1 MIRLCLP
8 SGEQLNLKQ
17 LPGRKF
23 RGLRIPGS
31 SLFKSEKNGSIITLH
46 WFDHPLYSIS
56 LRQMQF
62 KEECRLVT
70 IETNPWLR
78 MEVPLSGPLSIIHKA
93 GKSFQLTPGNYQ
105 LSDQRE
111 FASDHPPGIP
121 IVYVSI
127 HFSQELLEGIGSDQ
141 PFGPT
146 SPVATPGDLLEMIYE
161 LMKCPFQE
169 SLRNFYYAN
178 KVREILFSH
187 ITSRPLIMPGEL
199 SQNQIAKMFEA
210 DQIMADNLDGRITIP
225 ELARRLGTNF
235 VTLKR
240 NYEKVFGIGIF
251 PKLMQR
257 KMNHIRLLL
266 EKTDKPLKEIADLS
280 GYHTLPG
287 FINAFRKRYKM
298 TPKEWRNK
306 SRGKR

>member
-8 SGEQLNLKQ
+8 SGEQLILKQ

-31 SLFKSEKNGSIITLH
+31 SLFKSEKNGIAITIH
-46 WFDHPLYSIS
+46 CFDHPLYSIS
-56 LRQMQF
+56 LRQMQC
-62 KEECRLVT
+62 KEQCRLVT
-70 IETNPWLR
+70 METNPWLR
-78 MEVPLSGPLSIIHKA
+78 MEIPLSGPLSILHKD
-93 GKSFQLTPGNYQ
+93 GKSIQLTPGKYH
-105 LSDQRE
+105 LSNQQE
-111 FASDHPPGIP
+111 FASDHLPDTT

-127 HFSQELLEGIGSDQ
+127 HFSPELLASIGSDQ
-141 PFGPT
+141 PFLPT
-146 SPVATPGDLLEMIYE
+146 SPLSTPGDLMDMIYE
-161 LMKCPFQE
+161 IMKCPFQE

-178 KVREILFSH
+178 KVREILFAH
-187 ITSRPLIMPGEL
+187 ITSRPLLMPGDL
-199 SQNQIAKMFEA
+199 SKEQIARMFEA
-210 DQIMADNLDGRITIP
+210 DQIMADNLDGSITIP

-257 KMNHIRLLL
+257 KMNQIRLLL

-287 FINAFRKRYKM
+287 FINAFRKRFKM

-306 SRGKR
+306 YRGIE